1 MKRMVSGGAW
11 AAGALAI
18 VAMFAAPGA
27 EAQSTNQQIEQMEKQ
42 LDMNA
47 KPDMAALAF
56 QDDLATLEQCQS
68 GCKPLIERMLAK
80 YKGGANFGGNAELG
94 AGDVQQLAAALA
106 SAAATLPK
114 DEASAIAKTVAADL
128 GPDAA
133 TAFQG
138 AYDGTVAPYDPK

>member
-1 MKRMVSGGAW
+1 MKRIVSGGAW
-11 AAGALAI
+11 AVGALAI
-18 VAMFAAPGA
+18 MAIVTAPGA

-47 KPDMAALAF
+47 KPDMAALGF

-80 YKGGANFGGNAELG
+80 YKTGANFGGNSALG
-94 AGDVQQLAAALA
+94 AGDIQQLAAALA

-114 DEASAIAKTVAADL
+114 DQASAIANTVATDL
-128 GPDAA
+128 GPGAA
-133 TAFQG
+133 TAYQG